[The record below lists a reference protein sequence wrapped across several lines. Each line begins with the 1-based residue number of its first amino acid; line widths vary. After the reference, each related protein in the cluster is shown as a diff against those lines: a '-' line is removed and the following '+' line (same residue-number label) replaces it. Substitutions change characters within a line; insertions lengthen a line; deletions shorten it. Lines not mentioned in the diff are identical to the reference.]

1 MSIIKSYN
9 TGKTNLNKLKYT
21 PHMGEGHPGRP
32 PIITRRIPTEPSSF
46 PSPQPKGPIERRIDD
61 VSRIAQLLVRRE
73 GLNFITN
80 NLALNT
86 ATELSYRQ
94 GATLADKASSLS
106 LGNAL
111 NGLLDTTFL
120 LGSTLAQVGVAGTG
134 THFIRGFGDRYFLT
148 KKKSNATFLQ
158 GNPGVVSVR
167 YKTDQ
172 PFSPSN
178 PLAVDRVN
186 FIGPS
191 AEENEF
197 YKDYIKFYFE
207 ILQPE
212 DLDGNEQLDRT
223 ILYFRAYLDSLSDNF
238 TGNWNSFNYIG
249 RGENFYTYNNFD
261 RSITFSFKV
270 AAATKQEL
278 MPIYTKLRHLVGSTA
293 PSYSEGGFMRGTLSK
308 ITIGDYVF
316 KQPGFF
322 SSINLTWNS
331 DYPWEIAFYKDHEGR
346 EIAGGESATNTD
358 MTVNQVPMVLQVDA
372 TFTPIHRFTPQSLS
386 LDSSDGARGGRNLFY
401 INKAE
406 GTVEGGEVK
415 MLQYITDDEV

>member
-9 TGKTNLNKLKYT
+9 TGKTDLNKLKYKT
-21 PHMGEGHPGRP
+21 HMGEGHPGRP
-32 PIITRRIPTEPSSF
+32 PIITRRIPTEPDTS
-46 PSPQPKGPIERRIDD
+46 PSPEPKGPIGRRIDD
-61 VSRIAQLLVRRE
+61 VSRLAQLLVRRE
-73 GLNFITN
+73 GLNFVAN

-94 GATLADKASSLS
+94 GATLKDKASSLS

-148 KKKSNATFLQ
+148 KKQSNATFLQ
-158 GNPGVVSVR
+158 GNPGSVSVR

-178 PLAVDRVN
+178 TLAVDTVN
-186 FIGPS
+186 FIGPA

-223 ILYFRAYLDSLSDNF
+223 ILYFRAYLDSLSDDF

-261 RSITFSFKV
+261 RSISFSFKV

-322 SSINLTWNS
+322 SSINLTWNKE
-331 DYPWEIAFYKDHEGR
+331 YPWEIAFYKDHEGR
-346 EIAGGESATNTD
+346 EIAGGDSNTNTD
-358 MTVNQVPMVLQVDA
+358 MTVNQVPMVLEVNA
-372 TFTPIHRFTPQSLS
+372 IFTPIHRFTPQSLR
-386 LDSSDGARGGRNLFY
+386 LDSSDGAGDGRNLFY
-401 INKAE
+401 INKTL
-406 GTVEGGEVK
+406 GTAEGGEVQIG
-415 MLQYITDDEV
+415 QYGTDGEL